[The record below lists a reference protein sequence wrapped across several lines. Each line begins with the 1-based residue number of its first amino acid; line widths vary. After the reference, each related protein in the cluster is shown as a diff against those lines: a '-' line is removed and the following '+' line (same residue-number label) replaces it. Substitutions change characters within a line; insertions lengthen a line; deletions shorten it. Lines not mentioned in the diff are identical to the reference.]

1 MCVRKICDRSNR
13 LRPNVD
19 VFCCRRNAQCL
30 LKFHEGFVI
39 FMAPSTAQCQ
49 NFAKVG
55 ICKANRLTVHTADG
69 SMVCGLCNHTAV
81 FSVQPHSS
89 VVCATTQQCC
99 CLCNHAA
106 ALLSVQPRS
115 SVVVCATTQQCCCLC
130 KHTAVHFASLY
141 LLHFPS
147 LSLPHP
153 PHDSPTDLH
162 STMSLRYSLDRQY
175 SDQLRHCRCLKA
187 NSVPWSQECR
197 IHKRYLQR
205 NFGFFLSFSTMSNEG
220 GRHGGGCFYRL
231 TVT

>member
-1 MCVRKICDRSNR
+1 MSSVVEGTLNVCSNFTKASSFSWR
-13 LRPNVD
+13 PPQPNV
-19 VFCCRRNAQCL
+19 
-30 LKFHEGFVI
+30 KISPKSGFVKPTDLQFI
-39 FMAPSTAQCQ
+39 RQTVAWFVVCATTQQC
-49 NFAKVG
+49 F
-55 ICKANRLTVHTADG
+55 
-69 SMVCGLCNHTAV
+69 LCNHTAV
-81 FSVQPHSS
+81 LSVQPHSS
-89 VVCATTQQCC
+89 VVVCATTQQRC
-99 CLCNHAA
+99 CLCNHATV
-106 ALLSVQPRS
+106 LLSVKPHS